1 MYLVAGKEVMAKLP
15 PVSDEDRENLVA
27 YLDGELDARAARAL
41 EAKLNL
47 DAEARA
53 EADALRRTWE
63 MLDYLP
69 RPEAT
74 ATFSSRTLERVSSQR
89 LQALPAPAGNR
100 PWPGWALGAGWAAA
114 LLVAGVLGFLA
125 VRSLSETRSASAVA
139 TRQVDE
145 NRLLVR
151 DLRLIEN
158 KRLYE
163 LVGDINFLRELDDP
177 DLFGDDS

>member
-1 MYLVAGKEVMAKLP
+1 MAKLP
-15 PVSDEDRENLVA
+15 PLSDEDRENLVA
-27 YLDGELDARAARAL
+27 YLDGELDTKAARAL
-41 EAKLNL
+41 EARLNL

-74 ATFSSRTLERVSSQR
+74 GTFSSRTLERVSSAQVKIVSA
-89 LQALPAPAGNR
+89 QTGSH
-100 PWPGWALGAGWAAA
+100 PWPDWAIGVGWAAA
-114 LLVAGVLGFLA
+114 LLLAGALGF
-125 VRSLSETRSASAVA
+125 VGVSWLSENKSAIVPVTR
-139 TRQVDE
+139 RIDE
-145 NRLLVR
+145 DQLLVR

-163 LVGDINFLRELDDP
+163 LADDINFLRELDDP

>member
-1 MYLVAGKEVMAKLP
+1 MAKLP
-15 PVSDEDRENLVA
+15 PLSAEDRENLVA
-27 YLDGELDARAARAL
+27 YLDGELDAKAARTL

-53 EADALRRTWE
+53 EANALRRTWE

-74 ATFSSRTLERVSSQR
+74 ATFSSRTVERVSSQR
-89 LQALPAPAGNR
+89 LQTIPAPAGSR
-100 PWPGWALGAGWAAA
+100 HWPGWILGVGWAAA
-114 LLVAGVLGFLA
+114 LLLAGVLGF
-125 VRSLSETRSASAVA
+125 VGVSWLSETKPSLVSA
-139 TRQVDE
+139 THPIDE
-145 NRLLVR
+145 NQLLVR
-151 DLRLIEN
+151 DFRLIEN

-163 LVGDINFLRELDDP
+163 LVDDISFLHSLDDP

>member
-1 MYLVAGKEVMAKLP
+1 MAKLP
-15 PVSDEDRENLVA
+15 PLSDEDRENLVA
-27 YLDGELDARAARAL
+27 YLDGELDPKAARAL
-41 EAKLNL
+41 EAKLSL

-63 MLDYLP
+63 VLDYLP

-74 ATFSSRTLERVSSQR
+74 ASFSSRTVERVSSPR
-89 LQALPAPAGNR
+89 LEAVPDR
-100 PWPGWALGAGWAAA
+100 VEIRRWPGWTLGAGWAAA
-114 LLVAGVLGFLA
+114 LLLAGALGFVG
-125 VRSLSETRSASAVA
+125 VRSLSESKATPAPA
-139 TRQVDE
+139 TRHIDDNQ
-145 NRLLVR
+145 LAR